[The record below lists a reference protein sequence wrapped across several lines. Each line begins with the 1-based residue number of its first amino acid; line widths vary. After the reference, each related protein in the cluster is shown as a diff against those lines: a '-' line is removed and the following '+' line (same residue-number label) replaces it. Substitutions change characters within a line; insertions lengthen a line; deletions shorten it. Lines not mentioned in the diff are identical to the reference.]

1 METNPSTDTTSV
13 PSSPACSVPQPLPSP
28 DCEVLDQLLALARQ
42 YLQSDL
48 RRQAMDI
55 LWSLLEKHLR
65 TTQALAARSDLLQL
79 AQRYEA
85 EGFTHIARGIFDR
98 LLCIEEGNSHEKR

>member
-1 METNPSTDTTSV
+1 MEPNLSDTPSVSP
-13 PSSPACSVPQPLPSP
+13 PSACSMPQPLPSP
-28 DCEVLDQLLALARQ
+28 DCEVLDQLLSLARQ

-55 LWSLLEKHLR
+55 LWSLLEKHLH
-65 TTQALAARSDLLQL
+65 TAQALAARSDLLQL

-85 EGFTHIARGIFDR
+85 EGFTHIARDIFER
-98 LLCIEEGNSHEKR
+98 LLWIEEGASHGKR